1 MNNTTR
7 INPPWFAVALP
18 IALSLFF
25 LSSCAKSSTAAASG
39 TQATILLRNGGHYSG
54 SIVRSSADDV
64 TFVGDDNVTRTL
76 DMRDVKAIEYGEAP
90 VVGSRVDEPA
100 PARRPE
106 VQAYAEHEN
115 HYHPAESAIRTRTNQ
130 LRTGTQIS
138 VRTEETL
145 DSGRAVE
152 DQGFAAEVTRD
163 VLDSDGDVVV
173 PRGSNAQIVIRS
185 SSSGGHF
192 KGKSDLILD
201 LRSIS
206 VDGRQ
211 YEVSTTDMEI
221 RGRDGLG
228 VNRRTGEFAGGGAAF
243 GAIIGAIAGQGKG
256 AAIGAGSGAAAG
268 IGAEL
273 LTKGGSIRIPVETVL
288 TFRLDSPI
296 RFATSQ
302 SLRDRDR
309 NR

>member
-1 MNNTTR
+1 MKNTTR
-7 INPPWFAVALP
+7 RNPPWLTAALP

-25 LSSCAKSSTAAASG
+25 LSSCAKSGPAAAGG
-39 TQATILLRNGGHYSG
+39 TQATILLRNGGHYTG
-54 SIVRSSADDV
+54 SIVRSSASDV
-64 TFVGDDNVTRTL
+64 TFVGDDNVTRTV
-76 DMRDVKAIEYGEAP
+76 DMRDVKSIEYGDAP
-90 VVGSRVDEPA
+90 VAGSRADDQAAARPA
-100 PARRPE
+100 E
-106 VQAYAEHEN
+106 VQPDADHEN

-130 LRTGTQIS
+130 LGTGTKIS

-152 DQGFAAEVTRD
+152 GQGFAAEVTRD
-163 VLDSDGDVVV
+163 VLDSGGDVAI

-185 SSSGGHF
+185 STSGGHF
-192 KGKSDLILD
+192 KGKADLVLD

-211 YEVSTTDMEI
+211 YEVSAADVAI

-228 VNRRTGEFAGGGAAF
+228 ANRRTGEFAGGGAAF
-243 GAIIGAIAGQGKG
+243 GAIIGALAGHGKG

-273 LTKGGSIRIPVETVL
+273 LTKGGSIRVPAETVL
-288 TFRLDSPI
+288 TFQLDAPLRLAS
-296 RFATSQ
+296 SQ
-302 SLRDRDR
+302 SLRDHD